1 MNFNNLI
8 SVIIPS
14 CNRKEYLGKAIES
27 VLNQTYKKIEI
38 IIIDDASMD
47 NTEKYI
53 EKKYGNYSNIKY
65 YKNQKNM
72 GAGASRKRGY
82 INASGNYIIFM
93 DDDDYYTDFCFFE
106 NAIKIFETV
115 QNTSFVSSSSIIEY
129 VNENRKEPSIMNIE
143 GKINN
148 IQYLS
153 SFQQKYMKSN
163 STFTTIFSKK
173 CLENANIK
181 EVEMLNDSTIYL
193 RALLAGDAYILKT
206 ISGVYRVHSKNIST
220 NLSVEFIIKNL
231 EEKNKVY
238 QEIKKRKL
246 LKLPEEWLKGQIIL
260 TISFWIKLNKTKN
273 EEIEELI
280 GWCNSNLPKVKKDVI
295 DFIRRTVND

>member
-206 ISGVYRVHSKNIST
+206 ISGVYRVN
-220 NLSVEFIIKNL
+220 
-231 EEKNKVY
+231 
-238 QEIKKRKL
+238 
-246 LKLPEEWLKGQIIL
+246 
-260 TISFWIKLNKTKN
+260 
-273 EEIEELI
+273 
-280 GWCNSNLPKVKKDVI
+280 
-295 DFIRRTVND
+295 